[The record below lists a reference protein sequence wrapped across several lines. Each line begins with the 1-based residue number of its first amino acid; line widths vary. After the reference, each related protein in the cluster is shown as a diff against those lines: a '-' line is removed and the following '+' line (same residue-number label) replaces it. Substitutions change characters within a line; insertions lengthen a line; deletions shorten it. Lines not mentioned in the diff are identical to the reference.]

1 MKGRL
6 LKPFIIIM
14 VITVAVILLV
24 RHLEKRHSFS
34 MDYFE
39 TLMQKNFYTVI
50 DTTDGRGDLV
60 NKDTISKFTDYD
72 SYIKPR
78 IKKEA
83 IFANRTQV
91 IFMIFQSEE
100 DAVLVE
106 KRYENDQVLKVYKD
120 AFTNDDYT
128 DVGHK
133 PQTRNGVNY
142 NRYYTKNLNDDY
154 VLISQIDNTL
164 MVAYIDKTDIE
175 AFNKMMILLDY

>member
-24 RHLEKRHSFS
+24 RHLEKRHSIS
-34 MDYFE
+34 MEFFE
-39 TLMQKNFYTVI
+39 SMMQKNFYTVI
-50 DTTDGRGDLV
+50 DTTDGREELV

-83 IFANRTQV
+83 IFANRTQA
-91 IFMIFQSEE
+91 IFMIFKSEE
-100 DAVLVE
+100 DAVLVWE
-106 KRYENDQVLKVYKD
+106 RYANDLELKAYKE
-120 AFTNDDYT
+120 DYST
-128 DVGHK
+128 DNYKNFGNK
-133 PQTRNGVNY
+133 PKGSRGVNY
-142 NRYYTKNLNDDY
+142 NRKYAINLNDDY

-175 AFNKMMILLDY
+175 DFNKMMILLDY